1 MRLTTCFKTLASRNP
16 MIGAVALLAGIL
28 CLAFWIRL
36 QGASNIPSGQFTGND
51 AYFYYWQ
58 ASLISENGQLPERDM
73 HRWLP
78 LGRDLGQTLNLYG
91 YVLAYVHKLLTLVF
105 SDISLYHV
113 CLYMP
118 PLCFCIGIG
127 GLCLFVYHTHGLLF
141 SSSVGVILA
150 TLPGT
155 IERSAV
161 GFADRDSWCLM
172 LGILAI
178 VTYLVSLQAH
188 RTRSRFLWTL
198 VSGITVFLGGM
209 SWEAFG
215 VFVSVIL
222 FVELWRFLST
232 KNEIGLGFYL
242 LWVSVFVPTLYLASP
257 AYRNGYGF
265 AEHLFAFVLVPP
277 VMLFA
282 IRALRYLLITQWRGW
297 RFTYAD
303 KLRPYARTL
312 ALGLT
317 LASVALAIG
326 YVLIQRDTFVE
337 TTVLSSENKLMQVV
351 GELRAPDL
359 NYWVFRYGSTFIFGS
374 IGLIICITQLGT
386 GYFLRLPPFFLFTLT
401 TFFREPLEKFLWN
414 ASQNTLFSFLI
425 ITYCIVSFLL
435 TVRLEK
441 TSGNKHLTSV
451 AFIAWFLIWGSLAR
465 DARRFD
471 LFLGVSLAFFTT
483 EAIRYMTHTFSEKI
497 WHSKYTTDT
506 FRADVPRPR
515 LKTIF
520 ALVLIGFILF
530 YPHTGGHALR
540 TLASSRKM
548 HPASPKEPPVVK
560 AFRWMKAELP
570 QTAVVASNWRY
581 GSKLNVLGGVKTII
595 DPDHYIQNWIYLYNR
610 YVLHTPHW
618 KEALAFLKTH
628 QATHLMITNKRPPKY
643 VRSDP
648 ILNAFVPV
656 YPTENFEKSM
666 VKVWEIH
673 YPSDIQTDPKYL
685 KTGIPEIDK
694 DLPLQ

>member
-265 AEHLFAFVLVPP
+265 AEHLFGVRLCADALSRIPCLSQRLRFCGTPFCFCPRAARYAFRNPCPP
-277 VMLFA
+277 VSPHNTVAGMEVHLCRQTPPICPNPCSWINAGKRCTCNRLCFDTTRHLCGDH
-282 IRALRYLLITQWRGW
+282 RA
-297 RFTYAD
+297 F
-303 KLRPYARTL
+303 K
-312 ALGLT
+312 
-317 LASVALAIG
+317 
-326 YVLIQRDTFVE
+326 
-337 TTVLSSENKLMQVV
+337 
-351 GELRAPDL
+351 
-359 NYWVFRYGSTFIFGS
+359 
-374 IGLIICITQLGT
+374 
-386 GYFLRLPPFFLFTLT
+386 
-401 TFFREPLEKFLWN
+401 
-414 ASQNTLFSFLI
+414 
-425 ITYCIVSFLL
+425 
-435 TVRLEK
+435 
-441 TSGNKHLTSV
+441 
-451 AFIAWFLIWGSLAR
+451 
-465 DARRFD
+465 
-471 LFLGVSLAFFTT
+471 
-483 EAIRYMTHTFSEKI
+483 
-497 WHSKYTTDT
+497 
-506 FRADVPRPR
+506 
-515 LKTIF
+515 
-520 ALVLIGFILF
+520 
-530 YPHTGGHALR
+530 
-540 TLASSRKM
+540 
-548 HPASPKEPPVVK
+548 
-560 AFRWMKAELP
+560 
-570 QTAVVASNWRY
+570 
-581 GSKLNVLGGVKTII
+581 
-595 DPDHYIQNWIYLYNR
+595 
-610 YVLHTPHW
+610 
-618 KEALAFLKTH
+618 
-628 QATHLMITNKRPPKY
+628 
-643 VRSDP
+643 
-648 ILNAFVPV
+648 
-656 YPTENFEKSM
+656 
-666 VKVWEIH
+666 
-673 YPSDIQTDPKYL
+673 
-685 KTGIPEIDK
+685 
-694 DLPLQ
+694 